1 MEVKVQIRKVSG
13 SPIEELSVIS
23 FSFKKN
29 LYQPYTML
37 NVVFMA
43 ENNDYMS
50 VNEVLLYI
58 DGKLIHHGIV
68 DTFEV
73 FDKNGV
79 KTGKVTSRGF
89 TSLLMQNQIEP
100 GIKSNISL
108 NSLMDSYYDIDYI
121 THENNS
127 NTENYIYV
135 QKNSTMWDGIVT
147 LAYKLCGTYPFIE
160 SDNCVRIT
168 PKDVP
173 LHFDYSETDMTA
185 YGLIHDFS
193 GLISN
198 FDMPDIEGNY
208 GTYTLEDSNVTNKK
222 IVRHKYMDF
231 DEEFV
236 HNPQEAL
243 EFRRKT
249 ANKSRFCYYC
259 EYNGYRGEDLT
270 DTASFK
276 YVTGKKISLIEIK
289 GSSKGVFTRIGVY
302 YDDFHY

>member
-89 TSLLMQNQIEP
+89 TSLLMQNQIWTA
-100 GIKSNISL
+100 IMILIISHTR
-108 NSLMDSYYDIDYI
+108 II
-121 THENNS
+121 PIPKI
-127 NTENYIYV
+127 IYMFRKI
-135 QKNSTMWDGIVT
+135 Q
-147 LAYKLCGTYPFIE
+147 LCGT
-160 SDNCVRIT
+160 V
-168 PKDVP
+168 
-173 LHFDYSETDMTA
+173 
-185 YGLIHDFS
+185 
-193 GLISN
+193 
-198 FDMPDIEGNY
+198 
-208 GTYTLEDSNVTNKK
+208 
-222 IVRHKYMDF
+222 
-231 DEEFV
+231 
-236 HNPQEAL
+236 
-243 EFRRKT
+243 
-249 ANKSRFCYYC
+249 
-259 EYNGYRGEDLT
+259 
-270 DTASFK
+270 
-276 YVTGKKISLIEIK
+276 
-289 GSSKGVFTRIGVY
+289 
-302 YDDFHY
+302 